1 MAQRLKIGE
10 LARRTGVSVDTIRHY
25 ERVGLLPQTA
35 RSTGGYRL
43 FPPSTEQR
51 VLLIRHAVA
60 LGFSLVQLKGFLR
73 VRQTGGAP
81 CLDVRAT
88 AARILEGVEQQI
100 ASLTQSRDAL
110 RALLGDWDDRLAGT
124 PSGRPAYLLEALA
137 ASPERTRRRP
147 VANLRRPG
155 LRRA

>member
-1 MAQRLKIGE
+1 MTQRLKIGE

-43 FPPSTEQR
+43 FPPSTEQG

-60 LGFSLVQLKGFLR
+60 LGFSLAQLKGFLR
-73 VRQTGGAP
+73 VRQAGGAVFRRTSH
-81 CLDVRAT
+81 LSTNSR
-88 AARILEGVEQQI
+88 GVEQQI
-100 ASLTQSRDAL
+100 ADLTQSRDAL

-124 PSGRPAYLLEALA
+124 PSGRPAHLLEALA

-147 VANLRRPG
+147 VGNLRRPG